1 MNIIVHIP
9 FLTFFMLK
17 SKEPNKAVWNN
28 RPMLNVYPRSIAAVK
43 GTSTTV
49 VSVHAGHVQVS
60 RYHKVQYV

>member
-49 VSVHAGHVQVS
+49 VSVHAGHV
-60 RYHKVQYV
+60 